1 MIPLAKLARLHP
13 RHRLRKAALVL
24 SEVERRLRA
33 PYPLAGQEADRAAA
47 ESYAA
52 ALCAYL
58 AADADCPGELRA
70 RAGRA
75 AEAAAALAAALAAA
89 PAAAAQARSIDAA
102 ASAPARAG
110 DGRVACAEAGG
121 GERARAAL
129 VRAVDELRHA
139 LLRETGQAPAD
150 WDLLDPATG
159 RPDAAARRVRPG
171 MRAYLEDLRSPFNV
185 GSIFRTADAFG
196 LEELLLSPDT
206 ADPAHPRSA
215 RSSMGATALVPWRRA
230 GLEALGGTSACPSAE
245 GSAATGGPAEG
256 VFALELGGVPLDEFD
271 FPERG
276 IVVVGSEE
284 LGVSPAALERCG
296 AGRVSIPMVGAKGSL
311 NAGVAFGILLC
322 AWSRSLERRS

>member
-1 MIPLAKLARLHP
+1 MIPLSKLARLHP

-24 SEVERRLRA
+24 AEVERRLRA
-33 PYPLAGQEADRAAA
+33 PCPLAAQEADRAAA
-47 ESYAA
+47 EAYAA
-52 ALCAYL
+52 SLASYL
-58 AADADCPGELRA
+58 AADADCPAELRA
-70 RAGRA
+70 RAARA
-75 AEAAAALAAALAAA
+75 AEAAA
-89 PAAAAQARSIDAA
+89 PASAQAG
-102 ASAPARAG
+102 AG
-110 DGRVACAEAGG
+110 AGG
-121 GERARAAL
+121 KARAAL

-139 LLRETGQAPAD
+139 LLKETGQAPAD

-185 GSIFRTADAFG
+185 GSMFRTADAFG

-206 ADPAHPRSA
+206 ADPAHPRST

-230 GLEALGGTSACPSAE
+230 GLEALGGPSAGPSAAGVSADGSSAE
-245 GSAATGGPAEG
+245 GVFAKEASAEG

-284 LGVSPAALERCG
+284 LGVSPAALERCC
-296 AGRVSIPMVGAKGSL
+296 AGRVSIPMAGAKGSL
-311 NAGVAFGILLC
+311 NAGVAFGILLY
-322 AWSRSLERRS
+322 AWSRSLERRT